1 MKMTVQADIYF
12 TEGCGRCVLGGT
24 PECKVHTWQKEL
36 ALLRQIVQ
44 DCGLNEEAKWGVPC
58 YTFQGKNIVI
68 LGAFK
73 DSCIISF
80 FKGTLLQDA
89 ENILTAPG
97 ENSQSTRWVKFTNVK
112 DIQKLETILKEYIY
126 EAIEVEKAGLK
137 VALKK
142 TSEYAIPDE
151 LQQKFE
157 ENAAFKTAF
166 EALTPG
172 RQRGYLLHFSQAK
185 QSATRMSRIEKYMP
199 KVFEG
204 KGFQD

>member
-1 MKMTVQADIYF
+1 MTMTVQADTYF
-12 TEGCGRCVLGGT
+12 TEGCGRCALGGT

-44 DCGLNEEAKWGVPC
+44 ACGLDEEAKWGVPC
-58 YTFQGKNIVI
+58 YTYQGKNIVI

-89 ENILTAPG
+89 QNILTAPG

-112 DIQKLETILKEYIY
+112 DIQRLETTLKEYIY

-137 VALKK
+137 VTLKK
-142 TSEYAIPDE
+142 TSEYPIPDE

-157 ENAAFKTAF
+157 ENDAFKTAF

-199 KVFEG
+199 KIFEG